1 MKTAKYVGKALV
13 VLSGGQDST
22 TCLYIAKEE
31 FEEVHAVTFDYG
43 QRHCR
48 EIDAAQI
55 IAGMAGVASW
65 SLISI
70 PAVLRSV
77 SPLVSDAKLETYSN
91 FKEMSATIGDRVE
104 LTFVPMRNA
113 LFLTIAANF
122 ARAINCRD
130 LYTGVCEAD
139 NANYPDCR
147 ASFISA
153 QEWAIQEAL
162 ADESFEIHTP
172 LIDTTKAESIRLA
185 KTLPGCMDALAYSH
199 TSYSGEY
206 PPVTQD
212 HSTVLRAQ
220 GFLEADVP
228 DPLIVRA
235 WREGRMILPTTPNY
249 YDLHSAA
256 GNKL

>member
-1 MKTAKYVGKALV
+1 
-13 VLSGGQDST
+13 
-22 TCLYIAKEE
+22 
-31 FEEVHAVTFDYG
+31 
-43 QRHCR
+43 
-48 EIDAAQI
+48 
-55 IAGMAGVASW
+55 
-65 SLISI
+65 
-70 PAVLRSV
+70 
-77 SPLVSDAKLETYSN
+77 
-91 FKEMSATIGDRVE
+91 
-104 LTFVPMRNA
+104 MRNA

-122 ARAINCRD
+122 ARSINCRD

-220 GFLEADVP
+220 GFLEAGVP

-235 WREGRMILPTTPNY
+235 WREGRMLLPTTKNY
-249 YDLHSAA
+249 FDLHSAA
-256 GNKL
+256 GTFL